1 MVVYVREKQVS
12 PGRSS
17 ALKAYSACSIRGLF
31 RPTEC
36 MPCSGRL
43 RTWRGGG
50 RLRTWSRLRQSF
62 TSKSI
67 LAAGWSF

>member
-1 MVVYVREKQVS
+1 MVVYVREKPVS
-12 PGRSS
+12 PGRST

-43 RTWRGGG
+43 RTWRGAAQNVIPPATIIHLKIDPGC
-50 RLRTWSRLRQSF
+50 RLVFL
-62 TSKSI
+62 
-67 LAAGWSF
+67 